1 MDFCMFT
8 GLGHR
13 RSRLFFRLPPL
24 RSPSIVRGQQHR
36 KDQHGEIHRHRRAA
50 LDGWHTPVLAM
61 PPCRGKTKPFGQW
74 GQSFFRRLKSLTWHF
89 HLEKTIQ
96 NIIEYYRIYRDAP
109 PKKKTTNWKTYFLC
123 KIRENVSVQWV
134 LPWPSWRPPQAAS

>member
-36 KDQHGEIHRHRRAA
+36 KDQHGEIHRHRREA

-61 PPCRGKTKPFGQW
+61 PPCRHAGGKRSRLASGGSHFFG
-74 GQSFFRRLKSLTWHF
+74 
-89 HLEKTIQ
+89 
-96 NIIEYYRIYRDAP
+96 
-109 PKKKTTNWKTYFLC
+109 
-123 KIRENVSVQWV
+123 V
-134 LPWPSWRPPQAAS
+134 